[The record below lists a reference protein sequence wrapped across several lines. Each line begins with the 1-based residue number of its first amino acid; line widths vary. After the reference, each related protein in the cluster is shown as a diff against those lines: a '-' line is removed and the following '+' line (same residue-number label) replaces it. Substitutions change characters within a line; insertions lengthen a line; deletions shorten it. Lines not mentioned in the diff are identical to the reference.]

1 MKYIITETQIDST
14 LTNLKKSNSK
24 NRGKLSDVIE
34 ELTLSYF
41 SDIKICDVVAPYSD
55 DSYIILVL
63 SADYISDVREKKLEK
78 YIESLVGAEN
88 IVVTL
93 QNQNCEPGER

>member
-14 LTNLKKSNSK
+14 LTNLKRSNST

-78 YIESLVGAEN
+78 HLESLIGVDSV
-88 IVVTL
+88 VVTL
-93 QNQNCEPGER
+93 QNQNCEPVES